1 MQNTDLWEF
10 KYIPETFDD
19 MILDNSIKPKL
30 KESLKTVPN
39 MTLSGPPGIGK
50 GTFMDILIKTVKP
63 EIYRINGSDDTGI
76 DAIRDKVKPFAESLG
91 FSDTLKIVYI
101 NEADRLSTHAM
112 DMLRDLIEKVH
123 DITRFILLVN
133 HPERIT
139 KEIYSRCPLL
149 SFPDPPMKG
158 IAEKCIH
165 ILKSENVKYKT
176 QDVIN
181 LVKSTYPDIRHS
193 INMLKYNVIDGVL
206 SSDINIIS
214 IDKVY
219 DNILESMLSKDPSV
233 LRKTLR
239 SNPVDYT
246 RLFDYLYNKILDA
259 ESDIFKNDMIA
270 ILTITEGA
278 YRNDIVSIPEI
289 SFMNTYLKL
298 LKSDAI

>member
-10 KYIPETFDD
+10 KYSPQTFDD
-19 MILDNSIKPKL
+19 MILDKSIESKL
-30 KESLKTVPN
+30 RQCLTTVPN
-39 MTLSGPPGIGK
+39 MTLAGPPGIGK
-50 GTFMDILIKTVKP
+50 GTFMDILIKTVRP
-63 EIYRINGSDDTGI
+63 EIFRINGSDDTGV

-91 FSDTLKIVYI
+91 FSDTLKVVYI
-101 NEADRLSTHAM
+101 NEADRLSPHAM

-149 SFPDPPMKG
+149 SFPDPPIKD
-158 IAEKCIH
+158 IAEKCID
-165 ILKSENVKYKT
+165 ILKSEKVKYQTK
-176 QDVIN
+176 DVIN

-193 INMLKYNVIDGVL
+193 INMLKYNVINGEL

-219 DNILESMLSKDPSV
+219 DNILDAMLSKDPGI

-246 RLFDYLYNKILDA
+246 RLYSYLYNKIMDS
-259 ESDIFKNDMIA
+259 EGDIFRNDMTA

-289 SFMNTYLKL
+289 SFMNMYFKL
-298 LKSDAI
+298 LKGNAI